1 MLALCSRS
9 HHKLLVPSEAL
20 LLCSTVFTKLFVI
33 FSSGTT
39 QRPFVSVFFFS
50 SLYNLV
56 LSFLLNPL
64 SCFLSSAHVGKRSSF
79 FLATKRM
86 LNFFVILATV
96 QPPALAFHYVI
107 IASRHTKTPTF
118 LCLLCF
124 TLTNK
129 KIENATHLF
138 ANLLMIFLNT
148 LHILYNLCSTI
159 T

>member
-39 QRPFVSVFFFS
+39 QRPFVSVFFF